1 MNDSTRIR
9 LIWAGA
15 GAIAVVALGI
25 ALWQRRPAP
34 APQPVAPVPVATAPA
49 KPAPAPAS
57 APGIKHP
64 IEALASAA
72 PAPAGPPDVAQ
83 ALTDLLGRKATL
95 TYLQLD
101 DFPRRFVATV
111 DNLDR
116 AHAAASLWPV
126 NPAPERFL
134 VESHGERQV
143 ISADN
148 GLRYTPLVLLA
159 ETVDIGQAV
168 DVYVRLY
175 PQFQKAYE
183 DLGYPGRYFN
193 DRLVAVIDHL
203 LATPPVSD
211 PIEVRLT
218 EVKGPIV
225 SERPWVRYEF
235 ADPALEALSSGQK
248 IMLRVGPVNERRLK
262 ARLAEFRRAITR
274 RSDARR

>member
-1 MNDSTRIR
+1 MNDRTRLR
-9 LIWAGA
+9 LILTGA
-15 GAIAVVALGI
+15 GAIAAVAVGI
-25 ALWQRRPAP
+25 ALWQRQPAP
-34 APQPVAPVPVATAPA
+34 APVAMTPA
-49 KPAPAPAS
+49 EPAAAPAS

-64 IEALASAA
+64 IEAVASAA

-83 ALTDLLGRKATL
+83 ALTDLLGRKAAL

-111 DNLDR
+111 DNLGR

-134 VESHGERQV
+134 VEAQGERRV

-168 DVYVRLY
+168 DLYVRLY

-183 DLGYPGRYFN
+183 DLGYPGLYFN

-203 LATPPVSD
+203 LATPAVSE

-218 EVKGPIV
+218 EVKGPV
-225 SERPWVRYEF
+225 PSERPWVRYEF

-248 IMLRVGPVNERRLK
+248 IMLRVGPINERRLK
-262 ARLAEFRRAITR
+262 ARLAEVRRAITR
-274 RSDARR
+274 RSDARQ